1 MLHSALK
8 YCCLVSA
15 LHAAALAGHSSTV
28 KQLLDH
34 KALINATDLLK
45 HTALFRACEMGHMDV
60 VQTLID
66 CGAQVDVHDQDG
78 RSPLHWSVERRS
90 PLHLASLNEPFY
102 SHIRDDTSWQL

>member
-1 MLHSALK
+1 MYSGFIVHHLSVCHDATLLD
-8 YCCLVSA
+8 YVAA
-15 LHAAALAGHSSTV
+15 LHAAALAGHASTV

-78 RSPLHWSVERRS
+78 RSPLHW
-90 PLHLASLNEPFY
+90 
-102 SHIRDDTSWQL
+102 